1 MNQSAFVTVAVS
13 ALMTAG
19 MSAVSAG
26 QETTIVYRLGRDTA
40 AVEQYMRTGN
50 RLTGEMVQRT
60 GAAVTRTTYD
70 YTLQGGKVTSVVIK
84 RVGADGNPLPNQP
97 IEWRFTLNG
106 KSDSAKREVV
116 FKDSTSTRMFVA
128 PNAFVVAPVFAY
140 GPMELLAA
148 MGKGKRDSVPTIAFG
163 GANLGYVGLTT
174 LGGDTL
180 RMRGG
185 PYDMIF
191 AFDKQNRIQSMDG
204 SFTTNKAIGTRG
216 TKADIAALASSFKP
230 TGVLS
235 PRQLAGVTIS
245 QAPIFISYGSP
256 SVRGRTVWGGTLV
269 PFDSVWRTGANEA
282 THLAT
287 GKTLVFGDVTLPP
300 GLYTLWTQHT
310 RNGTWLIFNK
320 QVGQWGTQYNP
331 ANDAGKVMM
340 ELKDAPSFAEEL
352 QIAVRTTGQGRGA
365 IDIVWGDKVATANFS
380 VRTP

>member
-1 MNQSAFVTVAVS
+1 MRSAALVALSTIVLAS
-13 ALMTAG
+13 VVGA
-19 MSAVSAG
+19 

-40 AVEQYMRTGN
+40 AVEQYTRTNN

-70 YTLQGGKVTSVVIK
+70 YTMQGGKVTSVVI
-84 RVGADGNPLPNQP
+84 RRFGADGNPLPNQP
-97 IEWRFTLNG
+97 TEWRFTLNG
-106 KSDSAKREVV
+106 KGDSAKREVV

-140 GPMELLAA
+140 GPMEILAA
-148 MGKGKRDSVPTIAFG
+148 MGKGKRDSVNTIPFG
-163 GANLGYVGLTT
+163 GANVGFVGLTT
-174 LGGDTL
+174 LAGDTL

-185 PYDMIF
+185 PYDMVF

-204 SFTTNKAIGTRG
+204 SFTTNKAMGTRG
-216 TKADIAALASSFKP
+216 TKADMVALASSLKP
-230 TGVLS
+230 SGVLS
-235 PRQLAGVTIS
+235 PRQLAGITIS
-245 QAPIFISYGSP
+245 QAPIFVSYGSP

-287 GKTLVFGDVTLPP
+287 GKTLVFGDVTLAP

-310 RNGTWLIFNK
+310 RAGTWLIFNK
-320 QVGQWGTQYNP
+320 QVGQWGTQYNA
-331 ANDAGKVMM
+331 ANDVGKVMLEM
-340 ELKDAPSFAEEL
+340 KDAPSFAEEL
-352 QIAVRTTGQGRGA
+352 VLAVRSTGQGRGA
-365 IDIVWGDKVATANFS
+365 LDITWGDKVATANFT